1 MILHRTMLPRASL
14 LALAV
19 AAFACAT
26 KTAPPPGLQANRD
39 GCEAL
44 YAHRED
50 RFFALDV
57 DAGGAD
63 TNLDAGDQDV
73 VELGADASPAC
84 EKACMDFAQAM
95 RLDAPIFTSCHESSV
110 SIGCTLNIHAPQPCD
125 VVGP

>member
-1 MILHRTMLPRASL
+1 MLIDRTILLLASS
-14 LALAV
+14 LALAT
-19 AAFACAT
+19 AGLACAPQKGT
-26 KTAPPPGLQANRD
+26 PPGPQGNRD

-57 DAGGAD
+57 DGG
-63 TNLDAGDQDV
+63 TVLDAADQDV

-95 RLDAPIFTSCHESSV
+95 RLDTPIFTSCHESSV
-110 SIGCTLNIHAPQPCD
+110 SIGCTINIHAPQPCD